1 MNAHCKKQGRIGGW
15 RGAVTAMSMAASM
28 VINSMAA
35 NSMTANSVQASP
47 FTGEPMNM
55 QVQELDVRAALQMV
69 ADFAQINIVVS
80 EGVNGKLTFRVRQVP
95 WDQVL
100 ELIAHSRALHVRR
113 QGAVVWVAT
122 RAEVAARDKALLE
135 AWQINQNLE
144 SLQTR
149 RFVLNYARALEVQ
162 ARLQG
167 GVGGAA
173 TAATAATQQTSTPS
187 TAPAGTPTVGR
198 LLSPRGSVLA
208 DPRTN
213 QIFVTDVPERLE
225 AIAQTLV
232 HMDVP
237 LRQVLIEARIVQAND
252 TFGQTLGVRLGQA
265 ARLGQTAQSAKPV
278 GADGLWVNLPAS
290 NLNGVEA
297 SGLAVS
303 IFRPQE
309 NRLLNLELSAL
320 ESDGKGRVVSSPR
333 VVTADQT
340 KAVIEQ
346 GTELPYQTAAGVG
359 MTTIAFRKA
368 NLRLEVT
375 PRITPE
381 GDIVLELDVHKD
393 SVGQSTPAGFAID
406 NRHVNTLVR
415 VDNGGTV
422 MIGGIYETSQQDDVY
437 KVPLLGDLPL
447 IGALFRNTKQ
457 AQLKQELLVFITP
470 KMLQHSVSSP

>member
-35 NSMTANSVQASP
+35 NSVQAGSY
-47 FTGEPMNM
+47 TGEPMSM

-80 EGVNGKLTFRVRQVP
+80 EGVNGKLTLRVRQVP

-144 SLQTR
+144 PLLTR
-149 RFVLNYARALEVQ
+149 RFALNYARALEVQ

-173 TAATAATQQTSTPS
+173 SAALPTSTPS

-198 LLSPRGSVLA
+198 LLSARGSVLA